1 VLVGHDVAF
10 LVDDEAAARSARRGL
25 YFDHSVLHA
34 LVDRGRGRQR
44 LGDRL
49 RCGLGGR
56 RGGIVVRLQSH
67 ACANSA
73 SDACC
78 EQKRRSDRCYL
89 LAHGLNRTG
98 YA

>member
-1 VLVGHDVAF
+1 
-10 LVDDEAAARSARRGL
+10 
-25 YFDHSVLHA
+25 
-34 LVDRGRGRQR
+34 
-44 LGDRL
+44 
-49 RCGLGGR
+49 
-56 RGGIVVRLQSH
+56 LQSH